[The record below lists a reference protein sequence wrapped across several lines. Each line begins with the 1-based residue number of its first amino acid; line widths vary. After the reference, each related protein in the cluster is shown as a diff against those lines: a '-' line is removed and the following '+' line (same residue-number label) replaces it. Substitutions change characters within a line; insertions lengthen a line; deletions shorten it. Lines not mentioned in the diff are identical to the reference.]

1 MHIMLPAPIPG
12 RKEKYRIEHVHDIP
26 GVQVEQDLH
35 DKHDEVS
42 DVQIGDHDPCEDR
55 PKDGPGEVVVLF

>member
-26 GVQVEQDLH
+26 GVQVEKDFH
-35 DKHDEVS
+35 DKHDKVS

-55 PKDGPGEVVVLF
+55 SEDGPGEVVVLF